1 MHVKFLLTQVF
12 QPHLITTFHI
22 RNFVLLSNGL
32 FYAAIIKSLIGAPD
46 SVTDAITIGRISV
59 LYNDL
64 LSTLKTFDFLVLTD
78 NFIYQVSNALTII
91 YVAITLGT

>member
-1 MHVKFLLTQVF
+1 M
-12 QPHLITTFHI
+12 
-22 RNFVLLSNGL
+22 LLSNGL

-64 LSTLKTFDFLVLTD
+64 LSTLKTFDFLTLD
-78 NFIYQVSNALTII
+78 FILQVSNALTII
-91 YVAITLGT
+91 YVDTYNFRNLAIMCMSS

>member
-1 MHVKFLLTQVF
+1 M
-12 QPHLITTFHI
+12 
-22 RNFVLLSNGL
+22 LLSNGL

-64 LSTLKTFDFLVLTD
+64 LSTLKTFDFLTL
-78 NFIYQVSNALTII
+78 NFILQVSNALTII

>member
-1 MHVKFLLTQVF
+1 M
-12 QPHLITTFHI
+12 
-22 RNFVLLSNGL
+22 LLSNGL

-64 LSTLKTFDFLVLTD
+64 LSTLKTFDFLTLD
-78 NFIYQVSNALTII
+78 FILQVSNALTIM
-91 YVAITLGT
+91 YVAIALGT